1 MRGVSYSDGRVGE
14 KVGVKD
20 GQVREQYRIERLR
33 EGMNGGESEIEKGI
47 GEREMEE
54 R

>member
-1 MRGVSYSDGRVGE
+1 MSYSDGREGE

-20 GQVREQYRIERLR
+20 GQVRARNSLERLR
-33 EGMNGGESEIEKGI
+33 ESMNERESEIEKGI
-47 GEREMEE
+47 GEMEMGE

>member
-1 MRGVSYSDGRVGE
+1 VSYSDGRVGE

-20 GQVREQYRIERLR
+20 GQVRAQYSLERLR
-33 EGMNGGESEIEKGI
+33 ESMNERESEIEKGI
-47 GEREMEE
+47 GEREMGE